1 MVHPLTNIVAEIK
14 KQELK
19 LSAEASSF
27 IDEAYKMT
35 IYLQN
40 LLKTVKEDIIKEGFA
55 NKEEEILFFKQ
66 IKPNIL
72 GKLIYY
78 NKVYRIETACPADN
92 GSLNHNYYTLQLR
105 KLTKEYKEHIGN
117 SAFYRYYRSGRCDRD
132 DEYFMLGHINYHD
145 GLNSYVFEID
155 PNFSTYFDYKVAK
168 IIANELTY
176 NYLTTKLNPDKLP
189 DALLQNE
196 ETKDVFWTQSKNA
209 MIELIYALVASD
221 AISHGKIGIRKI
233 SLVFQK
239 LFRISLND
247 VHNSF
252 HRMKTR
258 SGSRTLFLDQLKNSL
273 EEYMDKE
280 DNN

>member
-19 LSAEASSF
+19 LSAEASSL

-92 GSLNHNYYTLQLR
+92 GSINHNYYMLQLR
-105 KLTKEYKEHIGN
+105 KLTKEYKEPIGN
-117 SAFYRYYRSGRCDRD
+117 SAFYRYYRSGRCVIV
-132 DEYFMLGHINYHD
+132 MTNILC
-145 GLNSYVFEID
+145 
-155 PNFSTYFDYKVAK
+155 
-168 IIANELTY
+168 
-176 NYLTTKLNPDKLP
+176 
-189 DALLQNE
+189 
-196 ETKDVFWTQSKNA
+196 W
-209 MIELIYALVASD
+209 
-221 AISHGKIGIRKI
+221 GI
-233 SLVFQK
+233 
-239 LFRISLND
+239 
-247 VHNSF
+247 
-252 HRMKTR
+252 
-258 SGSRTLFLDQLKNSL
+258 
-273 EEYMDKE
+273 
-280 DNN
+280 